1 MTQNHLPFVS
11 GRMLADMGMEA
22 ALMNANA
29 KQSDWSIQ
37 AMDALLVYL
46 SLHPGKEFMAEDVR
60 EFAYDVLAVPYPP
73 HCRAWGSIIQ
83 KAARNGVIR
92 RLRIAPVRT
101 VSSHSANA
109 SVWRAA

>member
-11 GRMLADMGMEA
+11 GQMLADLGMQT
-22 ALMNANA
+22 ALQNANA
-29 KQSDWSIQ
+29 RHGNWADQ

-46 SLHPGKEFMAEDVR
+46 SCHPGKEFMTEDLR

-73 HCRAWGSIIQ
+73 HCRAWGGVISR
-83 KAARNGVIR
+83 ASRNGVIR
-92 RLRIAPVRT
+92 RVRIGPVST
-101 VSSHSANA
+101 ASSHQALA